1 MAASKNNKLIL
12 ASASSRRLN
21 LLEQVKILPDEVY
34 APQIDES
41 PKKNEAAP
49 NLVRRLALA
58 KADAASLIHQDC
70 YIIAADTVVTC
81 GRRIL
86 PKVLDEGEAITC
98 LNRLSGRR
106 HRVYSGICVISPN
119 LNSAQTRVV
128 NTSVKFKHLSLE
140 EIKTYIKSKEWYG
153 KAGGYAIQG
162 FAGKFVVNINGSYT
176 NVVGLP
182 LYEITQMLMGLGY
195 KAWNIDGSVRY

>member
-58 KADAASLIHQDC
+58 KADAGHSRQQGGKRDRGGGETHYLLQPC
-70 YIIAADTVVTC
+70 F
-81 GRRIL
+81 RR
-86 PKVLDEGEAITC
+86 
-98 LNRLSGRR
+98 
-106 HRVYSGICVISPN
+106 
-119 LNSAQTRVV
+119 
-128 NTSVKFKHLSLE
+128 
-140 EIKTYIKSKEWYG
+140 
-153 KAGGYAIQG
+153 
-162 FAGKFVVNINGSYT
+162 
-176 NVVGLP
+176 
-182 LYEITQMLMGLGY
+182 
-195 KAWNIDGSVRY
+195 